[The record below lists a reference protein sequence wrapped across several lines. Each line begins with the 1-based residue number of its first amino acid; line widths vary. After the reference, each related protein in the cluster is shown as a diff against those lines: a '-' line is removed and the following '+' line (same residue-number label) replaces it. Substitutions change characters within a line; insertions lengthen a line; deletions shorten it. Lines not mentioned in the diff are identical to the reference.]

1 MTGSRAPA
9 YRRRARSERTHGFVG
24 SGVFIAPVR
33 YLRLVPSEQEASMGL
48 LDRLLGRGKK
58 AAGDLAGDSSL
69 RREGMHQ
76 EREGMAEDRA
86 AQHEQ
91 MAQENRERAAEER
104 AERES

>member
-1 MTGSRAPA
+1 
-9 YRRRARSERTHGFVG
+9 
-24 SGVFIAPVR
+24 
-33 YLRLVPSEQEASMGL
+33 MGL

-58 AAGDLAGDSSL
+58 AAGDLMGDSTL

-91 MAQENRERAAEER
+91 MAQENREQAAQER
-104 AERES
+104 VERET

>member
-1 MTGSRAPA
+1 
-9 YRRRARSERTHGFVG
+9 
-24 SGVFIAPVR
+24 
-33 YLRLVPSEQEASMGL
+33 MGL

-58 AAGDLAGDSSL
+58 AAGDAMGDSSL

-104 AERES
+104 AEREP